1 MKPVSQKDL
10 SGCAIACVA
19 FILDVKYAAS
29 LKLFKN
35 GQKKAYRS
43 GFSRREIVEVLNK
56 AGLKYSCKY
65 ISNKTSSKRYKDK
78 TIVFIKRSK
87 NYPMGHYL
95 CRAGRRWMDPW
106 VNIPKITI
114 KAGYRRRLPEKPI
127 YAIYQLG
134 S

>member
-1 MKPVSQKDL
+1 MKLIRQEDL
-10 SGCAIACVA
+10 SGCAIACVT
-19 FILDVKYAAS
+19 FILDTKYAAS
-29 LKLFKN
+29 LKLFEN

-65 ISNKTSSKRYKDK
+65 VSNKTISKTYKDK
-78 TIVFIKRSK
+78 TIVFIERSK

-95 CRAGRRWMDPW
+95 CRAGKGWMDPW
-106 VNIPKITI
+106 INFPKITI
-114 KAGYRRRLPEKPI
+114 KAGYRRRLPGKPI
-127 YAIYQLG
+127 YIIFPV